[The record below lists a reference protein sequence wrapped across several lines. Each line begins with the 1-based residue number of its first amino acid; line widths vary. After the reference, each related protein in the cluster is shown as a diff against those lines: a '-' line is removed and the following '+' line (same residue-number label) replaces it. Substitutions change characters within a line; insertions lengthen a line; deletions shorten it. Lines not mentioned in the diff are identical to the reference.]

1 MAELNIPNLNKKSD
15 KYLFKKKLTLRRKS
29 KKQLL
34 IESFYMVLLSFLL
47 LCLNYLISNKLS
59 LFKNFSSNFENIL
72 KLSGELFYYIYQ
84 IFLVIFII
92 CSLLIT
98 FILIVGSLSRVLK
111 VMRRKTKQVSFK

>member
-34 IESFYMVLLSFLL
+34 IESFYMVFISFLL

-84 IFLVIFII
+84 ILLVIFII

-98 FILIVGSLSRVLK
+98 FLLIVGSLSRVLK